1 MTTAA
6 TIVSRALRLLRVVDS
21 NEAPEAEDFET
32 ARQALNGMLRRWE
45 ANGLALGW
53 QDVDN
58 PADELSIPAEAEQ
71 AVAFN
76 LALML
81 RAEYGVSLDADVIE
95 FAQEGLAELRRDVL
109 VANPLV
115 LRQRLPRCGRYN
127 IYTDSYNGDEGC

>member
-115 LRQRLPRCGRYN
+115 LRQRLPSCGRYN

>member
-1 MTTAA
+1 MTTVAQ
-6 TIVSRALRLLRVVDS
+6 IVARSLRLLRVVDS

-32 ARQALNGMLRRWE
+32 ARIALNGMMQRWE

-53 QDVDN
+53 QSVQT
-58 PADELSIPAEAEQ
+58 PAEVLPAPPEAEQ
-71 AVAFN
+71 AIAYN

-81 RAEYGVSLDADVIE
+81 RPEYGASLEADVIQT
-95 FAQEGLAELRRDVL
+95 ANDGLAELRRDML

-127 IYTDSYNGDEGC
+127 IYTDEYDC

>member
-32 ARQALNGMLRRWE
+32 ARQALNGMMRRWE

>member
-21 NEAPEAEDFET
+21 SEAPEAEDFET

-81 RAEYGVSLDADVIE
+81 RAEYGVSLDADVVE
-95 FAQEGLAELRRDVL
+95 FAQEGLSELRRDVL

>member
-81 RAEYGVSLDADVIE
+81 RAEYGVSLDADVVG
-95 FAQEGLAELRRDVL
+95 FAQEGLADLRRDVL

-115 LRQRLPRCGRYN
+115 LVPRLPRRGRYN
-127 IYTDSYNGDEGC
+127 IYTDSYEGSDGY

>member
-6 TIVSRALRLLRVVDS
+6 QIVGRALRLLRVVDP

-32 ARQALNGMLRRWE
+32 ARVALNSMLRRWE

-53 QDVDN
+53 QDVEN
-58 PADELSIPAEAEQ
+58 PADEVYIPAEADQ

-76 LALML
+76 LAVML
-81 RAEYGVSLDADVIE
+81 RAEYGVSLDPDV
-95 FAQEGLAELRRDVL
+95 FAMATDGLADLRRDML

-115 LRQRLPRCGRYN
+115 LVPRLPRTGRYN
-127 IYTDSYNGDEGC
+127 IYTDSCEGGEGY

>member
-6 TIVSRALRLLRVVDS
+6 QIVGRALRLLRVVDP

-32 ARQALNGMLRRWE
+32 ARVALNSMLRRWE

-53 QDVDN
+53 QDVQN
-58 PADELSIPAEAEQ
+58 PADELAIPAEADQ

-76 LALML
+76 LAVML
-81 RAEYGVSLDADVIE
+81 RAEYGVTLDPDV
-95 FAQEGLAELRRDVL
+95 FTMATDGLADLRRDML

-115 LRQRLPRCGRYN
+115 LVPRMPRTGRYN
-127 IYTDSYNGDEGC
+127 IYTDSCDGYEGY

>member
-81 RAEYGVSLDADVIE
+81 RAEYGVSLDADVVE

>member
-76 LALML
+76 LAMML